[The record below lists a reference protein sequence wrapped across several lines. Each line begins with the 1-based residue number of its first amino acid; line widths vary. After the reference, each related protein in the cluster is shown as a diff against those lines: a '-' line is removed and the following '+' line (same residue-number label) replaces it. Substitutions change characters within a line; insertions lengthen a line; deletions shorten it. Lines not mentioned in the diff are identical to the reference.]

1 MSADRP
7 QEYRQ
12 IDRLLRQAVANISFV
27 ADNAVRGTAAEGDVI
42 MPGQAD
48 SAIRR
53 EDGDAELALRAARRI
68 GEYLTTHPGA
78 DPVNIQGE
86 LAGDDALVVPREAA
100 VLLARILGFL
110 ANGEEVRVIPETA
123 ELTTQQAAEFLNVSR
138 PYLVKLLESGEIP
151 FRMVGTHR
159 RVRSRDLSEYTSR
172 DDLARRRV
180 ADELT
185 QLTQE
190 LGLY

>member
-1 MSADRP
+1 MTS
-7 QEYRQ
+7 
-12 IDRLLRQAVANISFV
+12 
-27 ADNAVRGTAAEGDVI
+27 
-42 MPGQAD
+42 QAD
-48 SAIRR
+48 SATRR
-53 EDGDAELALRAARRI
+53 AGGDAELALRAARRI

-78 DPVNIQGE
+78 DPVKIQGE

-110 ANGEEVRVIPETA
+110 ANGEGVNVIPDTA

-138 PYLVKLLESGEIP
+138 PYLVKLLESGEVP
-151 FRMVGTHR
+151 FRLVGTHR
-159 RVRSRDLSEYTSR
+159 RVKFRDLDEYKSR
-172 DDLARRRV
+172 NDLARRRA

>member
-1 MSADRP
+1 
-7 QEYRQ
+7 
-12 IDRLLRQAVANISFV
+12 
-27 ADNAVRGTAAEGDVI
+27 
-42 MPGQAD
+42 MPSQAD
-48 SAIRR
+48 SEVRH
-53 EDGDAELALRAARRI
+53 GDHDEELALRAARRI

-78 DPVNIQGE
+78 DPVTIQGE

-100 VLLARILGFL
+100 VLLAKILGFL
-110 ANGEEVRVIPETA
+110 ANGEGVNVMPESA

-138 PYLVKLLESGEIP
+138 PYLIKLLESDEIP

-159 RVRSRDLSEYTSR
+159 RIRFQDLHEYKTR
-172 DDLARRRV
+172 DDLARRRA

>member
-1 MSADRP
+1 MTS
-7 QEYRQ
+7 
-12 IDRLLRQAVANISFV
+12 
-27 ADNAVRGTAAEGDVI
+27 
-42 MPGQAD
+42 QAD
-48 SAIRR
+48 SATRR
-53 EDGDAELALRAARRI
+53 GGGDAELALRAARRI

-78 DPVNIQGE
+78 DPVKIQGE

-110 ANGEEVRVIPETA
+110 ANGEGVNVIPDTA

-151 FRMVGTHR
+151 FRLVGTHR
-159 RVRSRDLSEYTSR
+159 RIKFRDLDEYKSR
-172 DDLARRRV
+172 DDLARRRA

>member
-1 MSADRP
+1 
-7 QEYRQ
+7 
-12 IDRLLRQAVANISFV
+12 
-27 ADNAVRGTAAEGDVI
+27 

-48 SAIRR
+48 SATSHGS
-53 EDGDAELALRAARRI
+53 GDAELALRAARRI

-78 DPVNIQGE
+78 DPVKIQGE

-100 VLLARILGFL
+100 VLLAKVLGFL
-110 ANGEEVRVIPETA
+110 ADGEGVNVIPDTA

-138 PYLVKLLESGEIP
+138 PYLIKLLESGEIP
-151 FRMVGTHR
+151 FRLVGKHR
-159 RVRSRDLSEYTSR
+159 RVRFRDLREYKSR
-172 DDLARRRV
+172 DDLTRRRA

>member
-1 MSADRP
+1 MPDR
-7 QEYRQ
+7 
-12 IDRLLRQAVANISFV
+12 
-27 ADNAVRGTAAEGDVI
+27 
-42 MPGQAD
+42 AD
-48 SAIRR
+48 SATRR
-53 EDGDAELALRAARRI
+53 RSGDAELALRAARRI

-78 DPVNIQGE
+78 DPVKIQGE

-100 VLLARILGFL
+100 VLLAKILGFL
-110 ANGEEVRVIPETA
+110 ANGEGVNVIPDTA

-138 PYLVKLLESGEIP
+138 PYLIKLLESGEIP
-151 FRMVGTHR
+151 FRLVGTHR
-159 RVRSRDLSEYTSR
+159 RVRFRDLSEYKSR
-172 DDLARRRV
+172 DDLTRRRA

>member
-1 MSADRP
+1 
-7 QEYRQ
+7 
-12 IDRLLRQAVANISFV
+12 
-27 ADNAVRGTAAEGDVI
+27 

-48 SAIRR
+48 SASRR
-53 EDGDAELALRAARRI
+53 ESGDAELALRAARRI

-78 DPVNIQGE
+78 EPVKIQGE
-86 LAGDDALVVPREAA
+86 LAGGDALVVPREAA
-100 VLLARILGFL
+100 VLFAKILGFL
-110 ANGEEVRVIPETA
+110 ANGEGVSVIPDTA

-138 PYLVKLLESGEIP
+138 PYLIKLLESGQMP
-151 FRMVGTHR
+151 FRLVGTHR
-159 RVRSRDLSEYTSR
+159 RVRVRDLSEYKSR
-172 DDLARRRV
+172 DDLARRRA